1 MKKLGLHKINKSSTK
16 GDALRR
22 ILGINTI
29 PKVESVAEF
38 DKLNNKFSTDVEQ
51 FLNEL
56 ASEEPPFGEDNYYVL
71 YMEDS
76 LILWMYEWDYEAYEY
91 LICIKTIKRNP

>member
-22 ILGINTI
+22 ILGINSI

-38 DKLNNKFSTDVEQ
+38 DELNNKFSISVDK
-51 FLNEL
+51 FFSEL

>member
-1 MKKLGLHKINKSSTK
+1 MKKLGLHKINNAFTK

-22 ILGINTI
+22 ILGVNSI

-38 DKLNNKFSTDVEQ
+38 DELNNKFSISVEK
-51 FLNEL
+51 FFGEL

-76 LILWMYEWDYEAYEY
+76 LILWMYEWDDEAYEFM
-91 LICIKTIKRNP
+91 ICLKTIKRNP